1 MTSEGKVALVT
12 GAAVGVGRMLSLR
25 LAKSGTKVAL
35 VDRNKR
41 GMKETLDQIVSA
53 GGAAEFFLT
62 DLLNDADLV
71 NTVKD
76 IQEGWG
82 RIDILANIA
91 GLWHDEGKRIL
102 GDEFHE
108 TPVDRI
114 KTMIGVNLMAPVLLT
129 RACLPAMV
137 KRRSGKILNLSG
149 SFPEHGYGMV
159 PYYVGKIGV
168 ENLTRSIAVEV
179 RKYGI
184 QVNCLCP
191 GDMDTKWFR
200 EMYPEFL
207 KYAISADDVIELAMF
222 LLENPAAEQITG
234 QVIGIGDQW
243 SQWDMGQND
252 PDSTNQYPGVNSVP

>member
-1 MTSEGKVALVT
+1 MVLQGKVALVT

-25 LAKSGTKVAL
+25 LAKSGSKVAL
-35 VDRNKR
+35 VDRNKA
-41 GMKETLDQIVSA
+41 GMKETLHQINSE
-53 GGAAEFFLT
+53 GGNAEIFPT
-62 DLLNDADLV
+62 DLLNE
-71 NTVKD
+71 KD
-76 IQEGWG
+76 IEKTVWG
-82 RIDILANIA
+82 VQKNLGEIDILANIA

-102 GDEFHE
+102 GDEYHE

-114 KTMIGVNLMAPVLLT
+114 KAMIGVNLMAPVLLT

-137 KRRSGKILNLSG
+137 KRRKGKILNLSG

-159 PYYVGKIGV
+159 PYYVGKVGV
-168 ENLTRSIAVEV
+168 ENLTRSVAVEV

-243 SQWDMGQND
+243 SQWDMGQHD
-252 PDSTNQYPGVNSVP
+252 PDSTCQDRGVTSVP

>member
-1 MTSEGKVALVT
+1 MTLAGKVALVT

-35 VDRNKR
+35 VDKNKD
-41 GMKETLDQIVSA
+41 GVNETLDEINSA
-53 GGAAEFFLT
+53 GGVAEVFPT
-62 DLLNDADLV
+62 DLLKI
-71 NTVKD
+71 KD
-76 IQEGWG
+76 IEKTVQGVQKSLGE
-82 RIDILANIA
+82 IEILANIA
-91 GLWHDEGKRIL
+91 GFWHDEGERIL
-102 GDEFHE
+102 GNEYHE
-108 TPVDRI
+108 TPIDRI
-114 KTMIGVNLMAPVLLT
+114 TAMIGVNLMAPVFLT

-137 KRRSGKILNLSG
+137 KRRNGKILNLSG
-149 SFPEHGYGMV
+149 SFPELGYGMV
-159 PYYVGKIGV
+159 PYYVGKVGV
-168 ENLTRSIAVEV
+168 ENLTKSVAVEV

-222 LLENPAAEQITG
+222 LLENPAAVQITG

-243 SQWDMGQND
+243 SQWNMGQNE
-252 PDSTNQYPGVNSVP
+252 PDSTPQVTSVP